1 MEIWLFFD
9 EGGAHMSDRYQS
21 KYIHYIY
28 IYIYMYTFVNDIR
41 NVFKLNIPIQKK
53 ICKLAFAFLF
63 TYFTILFIRF
73 LDRYRF
79 IDSFLV

>member
-1 MEIWLFFD
+1 
-9 EGGAHMSDRYQS
+9 
-21 KYIHYIY
+21 
-28 IYIYMYTFVNDIR
+28 MYTFVNDIR

-73 LDRYRF
+73 LDSYRF